1 MTLEQELRISER
13 MTRIILLGMQEIL
26 GGAGLATIADLI
38 KNPHLGEGTLL
49 SEPLEGLRF
58 TEVSSIQQAFEG
70 LYGEQGARG
79 AALRSGRSA
88 FCYFL
93 KEFGDEAGFNQLE
106 FRLTPLKRR
115 VLVGLE
121 SLARIT
127 SREIG
132 QQIQVQ
138 AAGKVWTWQI
148 SNCPECWGRQSLT
161 PACDF
166 TVGLLQEF
174 LSWLSGGKVYLV
186 EETACRAKGDPACS
200 IRIDQTPLD

>member
-1 MTLEQELRISER
+1 MTFGNDLRISER
-13 MTRIILLGMQEIL
+13 MTRIILQGMQEIL
-26 GGAGLATIADLI
+26 GGAGMATIGDRI
-38 KNPHLGEGTLL
+38 RNPHFVEGALPGQ
-49 SEPLEGLRF
+49 PLEGLLF
-58 TEVSSIQQAFEG
+58 SQVSTLQQAFED

-93 KEFGDEAGFNQLE
+93 KEFSDEAGFNQLE

-121 SLARIT
+121 SMARIL

-132 QQIQVQ
+132 QNIQVQ
-138 AAGKVWTWQI
+138 VFEKNWTWQI
-148 SNCPECWGRQSLT
+148 EVCPECWGWQSQT
-161 PACDF
+161 PACHF

-174 LSWLSGGKVYLV
+174 LSWMSGGKVYLV
-186 EETACRAKGDPACS
+186 EETTCRAKGDPACS